1 MKPGVH
7 FILPVYLNPNAEFS
21 SETLDLYV
29 DIINFAVE
37 KVDSHAQLVPSTLE
51 SFLMY
56 PFFNFY
62 FK

>member
-7 FILPVYLNPNAEFS
+7 FILPVYLNSNAEFS

-37 KVDSHAQLVPSTLE
+37 KVDSHAQLVPRTLE
-51 SFLMY
+51 SFLTY
-56 PFFNFY
+56 QFFNFY
-62 FK
+62 FN